1 MPTLAGKNNF
11 PSISS
16 FTDRV
21 FSTFR
26 RKIYGSDQSEVD
38 IKVLI
43 PAPTQ

>member
-1 MPTLAGKNNF
+1 MNNF

-21 FSTFR
+21 FSIFR
-26 RKIYGSDQSEVD
+26 RKIYGSDQSEMN
-38 IKVLI
+38 IKVII